1 MAPVVSL
8 RLPNPRAERRA
19 ALALFV
25 ALTAGAASE
34 AVARER
40 ILFAGDSR
48 AHLMRVHRSLDTVLA
63 DGGIGGVTSVGE
75 STTIPGSTALQWNT
89 KDYLAKLDAEL
100 DAHPSVDVVHLSL
113 GFNDVMFR
121 AETLMR
127 STPDVRD
134 AEIDEVVNDI
144 RAVIDHVLRRRPN
157 AHVVVASYDYVNLI
171 EKTTWSRD
179 KAWRSQIACNWVLG
193 ELEARKL
200 ALAEEDPRIHVVPSL
215 GVMQVLFGD
224 PNRGIPPQVAPWPNG
239 YAGFP
244 SPTATMDDALHLN
257 ATGYYWLAW
266 YEAMVFYGG
275 YFRGSR

>member
-1 MAPVVSL
+1 MLRPRSSARARLLGLLVVAAWLAPTAVL
-8 RLPNPRAERRA
+8 A
-19 ALALFV
+19 AD
-25 ALTAGAASE
+25 
-34 AVARER
+34 R
-40 ILFAGDSR
+40 ILFAGDSW

-63 DGGIGGVTSVGE
+63 DGGIGGVTSIGE
-75 STTIPGSTALQWNT
+75 RTTIPGSTAAQWNT
-89 KDYLAKLDAEL
+89 EDYLAKLDAEL
-100 DAHPSVDVVHLSL
+100 SAHPSVDVVHLSL

-127 STPDVRD
+127 SPPDVRD
-134 AEIDEVVNDI
+134 AAIDEVVNDI
-144 RAVIDHVLRRRPN
+144 RAVVDHVLGQRPSV
-157 AHVVVASYDYVNLI
+157 HVVVASYDYVNAI

-193 ELEARKL
+193 ELEARKS
-200 ALAEEDPRIHVVPSL
+200 ALAEEDPRIHVMPSL

-239 YAGFP
+239 YVGFP
-244 SPTATMDDALHLN
+244 SPAAAMEDALHLN

-266 YEAMVFYGG
+266 YDAMVFYGG